1 MRGVPI
7 ARISSVLAI
16 GLFGLGGCTRHA
28 SPSLP
33 LFGAYF
39 PFWLFCAAA
48 GVIGAL
54 AIRALFIPLG
64 VDDAL
69 PWRLVVYTC
78 LAAVIGFSLALLVYG
93 R

>member
-1 MRGVPI
+1 MRGVLVL
-7 ARISSVLAI
+7 RMSGVLAI
-16 GLFGLGGCTRHA
+16 ALFGLAGCARHP
-28 SPSLP
+28 SPSVP

-48 GVIGAL
+48 GVVGAL
-54 AIRALFIPLG
+54 VIRAIFIPLG

-78 LAAVIGFSLALLVYG
+78 LAAAIGFGLALAVYG